1 MSITYSSGASFTPR
15 CINLLLQRPLFLS
28 DASLWWLTHKCPGI
42 VEVHFRSCSSHTWF
56 CWLLAQPRCI
66 ARLLQRPDLGP
77 LLSWSL
83 ATIVMDL
90 AYGVYWV
97 ARTHKITI
105 WKTLIIAARCNN
117 LGLCSLQPV
126 HCYWTWP
133 LLISGHVHSTFSCDR
148 AVVCVG
154 MCWP

>member
-1 MSITYSSGASFTPR
+1 MTLDVWSWCHFSCAR
-15 CINLLLQRPLFLS
+15 CNAVLMQRP
-28 DASLWWLTHKCPGI
+28 
-42 VEVHFRSCSSHTWF
+42 E
-56 CWLLAQPRCI
+56 
-66 ARLLQRPDLGP
+66 LGP

-117 LGLCSLQPV
+117 LGFCSLQPV
-126 HCYWTWP
+126 PCYWTWP
-133 LLISGHVHSTFSCDR
+133 LLVYGHVHSTFLVIGHLCVWECADPSKYLSYLIRVFVLLAPTFVDLTWTGLTLRCECLCIRWSCPCAILFR
-148 AVVCVG
+148 
-154 MCWP
+154 